1 MINTILSLQDN
12 MSAPLKAVSK
22 TVEMANQQLESA
34 KEQVK
39 KYESVMA
46 SSNKSIEEAKSTI
59 ALLTKEYDSNAKQIE
74 SAKVTIE
81 KYSNTIGLSEK
92 QVASY
97 NSKVEEARERLN
109 NLEKAQESNSEA
121 TKIARETINSQ
132 EQVLNKNSA
141 TLQKARAQVREHSKS
156 ISENTKKV
164 NEAKKQ
170 VEEWGKSAVSSMDK
184 VIKRSV
190 QVSSAFTVATA
201 GLAIKSGFGEA
212 MDMEGYRMQLETA
225 TKDTEKASERMRS
238 AVEFA
243 NSTPF
248 ETGEVVEAT
257 ANLEAMGVSSKRWLK
272 DIADMA
278 GGTNKGMLQATEA
291 MIDARKGEYER
302 LKQFG
307 IDKEMLMSEAAIK
320 YGKNVVF
327 NKKGQV
333 KDREKMETVLQETMQ
348 KKFAGG
354 AEKQAKTLKGLMST
368 VTGVTKSALSSIVGM
383 TSEGTVVQGSMFDM
397 LKGHIESVVEVLN
410 KWQKDGTIQM
420 IAEQV
425 TNAVGGIIAF
435 FSYLFNFISEHRKVI
450 GGILVFVGTI
460 YAVVKALAILKTIIS
475 VVSVVMMVLNGT
487 IALSP
492 LGWLV
497 IGIASVVTA
506 CYLLWDHLDSIV
518 QMFKNV
524 FAWIKN
530 LLDGFGDFAF
540 ILGGPILGPILL
552 LIQHFEKISE
562 IASKAWGYIKS
573 IFGMED
579 KEISLDVKKDE
590 NLNIDSKEQKGID
603 GKSRIGNSGKQQE
616 FLNIK
621 QESSPGGV
629 GTYSIPELKLDNKP
643 LQSRT
648 FGNDK
653 PFSNQQA
660 SINAKTQD
668 INVTIT
674 GDVYGFEDFKEKV
687 AEAVVKIY
695 DQNKANVV

>member
-12 MSAPLKAVSK
+12 MSNPLKAVSK

-39 KYESVMA
+39 RYESVMV
-46 SSNKSIEEAKSTI
+46 SSNKSIDEAKSTI
-59 ALLTKEYDSNAKQIE
+59 ALLTKEYDSNSKQIE
-74 SAKVTIE
+74 SAKATME
-81 KYSNTIGLSEK
+81 KYSNTVGLSEK
-92 QVASY
+92 QTASY
-97 NSKVEEARERLN
+97 NSKVEEAKAKIN
-109 NLEKAQESNSEA
+109 SLEQAQESNSEA
-121 TKIARETINSQ
+121 IKTARDAMSSQ

-141 TLQKARAQVREHSKS
+141 HLQKARAQVREHSKS
-156 ISENTKKV
+156 ISENTKRV

-170 VEEWGKSAVSSMDK
+170 IEEWGKSAVSSMDK

-190 QVSSAFTVATA
+190 QVSSAFAVATA
-201 GLAIKSGFGEA
+201 GLAVKAGFGEA

-225 TKDTEKASERMRS
+225 TKDTEKAAERMRS

-257 ANLEAMGVSSKRWLK
+257 ATLEAMGVSSERWLK

-307 IDKEMLMSEAAIK
+307 IDKEMLMAEAAIK

-333 KDREKMETVLQETMQ
+333 KDCEKMETILQETMQ

-354 AEKQAKTLKGLMST
+354 AEKQAKTFKGLMST

-383 TSEGTVVQGSMFDM
+383 TSEGTIVQGSMFDM
-397 LKGHIESVVEVLN
+397 LKGHIETVVEVLN

-425 TNAVGGIIAF
+425 TNAVGGMIEF
-435 FSYLFNFISEHRKVI
+435 FSYLFNFISEHKKLI

-460 YAVVKALAILKTIIS
+460 YAVIKALAVLKTIIS

-492 LGWLV
+492 LGWLI

-506 CYLLWDHLDSIV
+506 LYLLWDHLDSIV
-518 QMFKNV
+518 EMFKNV

-540 ILGGPILGPILL
+540 LLGGPILGPILL
-552 LIQHFEKISE
+552 LIQHFDKITE
-562 IASKAWGYIKS
+562 VAKKAWGYIKS
-573 IFGMED
+573 IFGVED

-590 NLNIDSKEQKGID
+590 SLNIDNKEQKVID
-603 GKSRIGNSGKQQE
+603 KKNGAGNNGGKQD

-621 QESSPGGV
+621 QDSSPGGI
-629 GTYSIPELKLDNKP
+629 GGYSIPELKLDNKP
-643 LQSRT
+643 LQAQS
-648 FGNDK
+648 FKNEK
-653 PFSNQQA
+653 PFNNQQA
-660 SINAKTQD
+660 SINSKTPE
-668 INVTIT
+668 IKVTIN

>member
-12 MSAPLKAVSK
+12 MSSPLKAVSK
-22 TVEMANQQLESA
+22 TVKMANQQLESA

-46 SSNKSIEEAKSTI
+46 SSNKSIDEAKSTI

-74 SAKVTIE
+74 SAKATME
-81 KYSNTIGLSEK
+81 KYSNTVGLSEK
-92 QVASY
+92 QVSSY

-109 NLEKAQESNSEA
+109 SLEKAQESNSEA
-121 TKIARETINSQ
+121 TKTARDAINSQ
-132 EQVLNKNSA
+132 EQVLNKNSVS
-141 TLQKARAQVREHSKS
+141 LQKARAQVREHSKS

-164 NEAKKQ
+164 NEAKKKI
-170 VEEWGKSAVSSMDK
+170 EEWGKSAISSMDK
-184 VIKRSV
+184 VIKRSA
-190 QVSSAFTVATA
+190 QVGSVFAVATA
-201 GLAIKSGFGEA
+201 GIAIKTGFGEA

-225 TKDTEKASERMRS
+225 TKDTEKAAERMRS

-257 ANLEAMGVSSKRWLK
+257 ATLEAMGVSSERWLK

-307 IDKEMLMSEAAIK
+307 IDKEMLMAEAAIK

-333 KDREKMETVLQETMQ
+333 KDREKMETILQETMQ

-383 TSEGTVVQGSMFDM
+383 TSEGTIVQGSMFDM

-425 TNAVGGIIAF
+425 TNAVGGIIEF
-435 FSYLFNFISEHRKVI
+435 FSYLFNFISEHKKLI

-460 YAVVKALAILKTIIS
+460 YAVIKALAILKTIIS

-487 IALSP
+487 IVLSP
-492 LGWLV
+492 LGWFV
-497 IGIASVVTA
+497 IGIATVATA
-506 CYLLWDHLDSIV
+506 LYLLWDHLDSIV
-518 QMFKNV
+518 QMFKDV
-524 FAWIKN
+524 FSWIKN

-540 ILGGPILGPILL
+540 MLGGPILGPILL

-562 IASKAWGYIKS
+562 VASKAWGYIKS
-573 IFGMED
+573 IFGVED

-590 NLNIDSKEQKGID
+590 NLSIN
-603 GKSRIGNSGKQQE
+603 QE
-616 FLNIK
+616 KKNLTFDAT
-621 QESSPGGV
+621 SPVGGV
-629 GTYSIPELKLDNKP
+629 GNYSIPELKFNNKP
-643 LQSRT
+643 LQAQT
-648 FGNDK
+648 FANGKGANK
-653 PFSNQQA
+653 QQA
-660 SINAKTQD
+660 QINKPKTE

-674 GDVYGFEDFKEKV
+674 GDVYGFNDFKEKV
-687 AEAVVKIY
+687 AEAFVKIY
-695 DQNKANVV
+695 DQNKGNVV